1 MKEIDKII
9 TSKIEALL
17 NERFEA
23 FESNFNKEVFLTE
36 EEASKELKISSKTLA
51 NMRRSGKLTK
61 ECYLRI
67 GRSIRYRKN
76 ELIRYFQ
83 LDHIH

>member
-1 MKEIDKII
+1 MKEIDIII

-17 NERFEA
+17 KERFEA
-23 FESNFNKEVFLTE
+23 IERNYNKEVILTE
-36 EEASKELKISSKTLA
+36 DEASKELKISSKTLA
-51 NMRRSGKLTK
+51 NMRRSGKLTN

-76 ELIRYFQ
+76 RLIEHFNNN
-83 LDHIH
+83 

>member
-1 MKEIDKII
+1 MKEIDIII
-9 TSKIEALL
+9 TSKIEALF

-23 FESNFNKEVFLTE
+23 IERIYNKEVLLTE
-36 EEASKELKISSKTLA
+36 DEASKELKISSKTLA

-61 ECYLRI
+61 ECYFKI

-76 ELIRYFQ
+76 KLFNDFN
-83 LDHIH
+83 LKS

>member
-1 MKEIDKII
+1 MKEIDIII

-51 NMRRSGKLTK
+51 NMRREGKLSK
-61 ECYLRI
+61 ECYFKI

-76 ELIRYFQ
+76 KLFDDFN
-83 LDHIH
+83 LKS

>member
-51 NMRRSGKLTK
+51 NMRRSGKLTN
-61 ECYLRI
+61 ECYTRV
-67 GRSIRYRKN
+67 GRSVRYKKN
-76 ELIRYFQ
+76 RLIENFNNS
-83 LDHIH
+83 

>member
-36 EEASKELKISSKTLA
+36 EEASKELIITSLSLF
-51 NMRRSGKLTK
+51 MV
-61 ECYLRI
+61 
-67 GRSIRYRKN
+67 IR
-76 ELIRYFQ
+76 
-83 LDHIH
+83 

>member
-9 TSKIEALL
+9 TSKIEDLL

-23 FESNFNKEVFLTE
+23 IERNFNKEVFLTE
-36 EEASKELKISSKTLA
+36 DEASMELKISSKTLA

-61 ECYLRI
+61 ECYLRV
-67 GRSIRYRKN
+67 GRSVRYKKN
-76 ELIRYFQ
+76 RLIENFCNLNQ
-83 LDHIH
+83 